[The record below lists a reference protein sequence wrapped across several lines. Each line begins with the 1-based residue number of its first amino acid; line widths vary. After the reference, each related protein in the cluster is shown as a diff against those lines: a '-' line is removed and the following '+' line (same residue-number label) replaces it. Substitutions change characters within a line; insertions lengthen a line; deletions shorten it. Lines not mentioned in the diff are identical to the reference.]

1 MKRVVKGLSAMSL
14 LGLVVV
20 VALLAPVVQPAAA
33 SNVDV
38 NVGKVLVLGGTPGTY
53 ISIWRASGGVP
64 ADSAGQPIGNM
75 ESVTP
80 VSSSGETEVFV
91 PWGQASNV
99 FIWNPSKGY
108 TFLQTV
114 APNDRG
120 DVVTLTA
127 K

>member
-1 MKRVVKGLSAMSL
+1 MKTVLS
-14 LGLVVV
+14 LVAIVAV
-20 VALLAPVVQPAAA
+20 VAVVAGMSIQPVSAANV
-33 SNVDV
+33 NVD
-38 NVGKVLVLGGTPGTY
+38 VGKVLVTGGTPGTY
-53 ISIWRASGGVP
+53 ISVWQAAGALA
-64 ADSAGQPIGNM
+64 ADSSGQPIGLM

-80 VSSSGETEVFV
+80 ISPNGQTEVFV

-114 APNDRG
+114 SPNDRG
-120 DVVTLTA
+120 AVITIAA